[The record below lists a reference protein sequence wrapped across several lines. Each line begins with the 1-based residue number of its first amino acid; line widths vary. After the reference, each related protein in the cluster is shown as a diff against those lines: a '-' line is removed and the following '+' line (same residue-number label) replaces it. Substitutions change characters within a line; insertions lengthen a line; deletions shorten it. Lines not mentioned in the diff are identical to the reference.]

1 MEIKEVALS
10 CVDSKGGVY
19 QAHILS
25 LATTTLPV
33 ASLWTSLLQRGPS
46 SFSIYFFEN
55 PPGPFPRKGQP
66 SDSWVLPKRPR
77 SELSLLGPL
86 SGLAS
91 VEDFPL
97 QEAQLPATLSI
108 ASWLPW
114 KQVSRGI
121 CFSPSLNEEE

>member
-10 CVDSKGGVY
+10 CVDSKGGVC

-25 LATTTLPV
+25 LAVTLTV

-66 SDSWVLPKRPR
+66 SDSWDLPKRPR
-77 SELSLLGPL
+77 SDLSLLGPL
-86 SGLAS
+86 SGLVSA
-91 VEDFPL
+91 EDFPL
-97 QEAQLPATLSI
+97 QEAQLLATLSI

-121 CFSPSLNEEE
+121 CFSPSLNEE